1 MSPFAA
7 IAAPTVL
14 SGDFGRHDFH
24 ERAPSLEVHLLGE
37 FCVLVD
43 GAAVRD
49 WPGGRA
55 RGLLQRLALDPWR
68 AVPRDRLMAEFWPQ
82 RDPLAARNNLNV
94 ALHGLRRTLA
104 AHAPGFAFIEHRRGC
119 YGLNLA
125 ARLWTDVQAFESA
138 LAEAR
143 EAAARADPAA
153 QALALQSALDL
164 YAGALLA
171 EHCYDDWCAGRR
183 GELHA
188 ACVRAAGQL
197 TEWHWQRGDVDACAA
212 TAQRLLQLEACD
224 ESAHRLLMRCHV
236 RRDHVHLAVRQ
247 YHACVETL
255 QRELRLIPS
264 PQTVAL
270 YREIRSRQAA

>member
-1 MSPFAA
+1 MRRRGIYLVTMLPFAA

-24 ERAPSLEVHLLGE
+24 ERAPSLEVHLLGD

-43 GAAVRD
+43 GAAVQD

-138 LAEAR
+138 
-143 EAAARADPAA
+143 
-153 QALALQSALDL
+153 
-164 YAGALLA
+164 
-171 EHCYDDWCAGRR
+171 
-183 GELHA
+183 
-188 ACVRAAGQL
+188 
-197 TEWHWQRGDVDACAA
+197 
-212 TAQRLLQLEACD
+212 
-224 ESAHRLLMRCHV
+224 HRLLMRCHV

-264 PQTVAL
+264 PQTRAL